1 MEDLEQQQKIK
12 EAAYQFVE
20 ALTESYGANIDFVAA
35 QKTNAEITQRFFE
48 AVIDELRERG
58 QAARREIPQEELEC
72 QEELRLKAAQAFGQ
86 EPTGTYVDFLGS
98 LFFYCGSSR

>member
-12 EAAYQFVE
+12 KAAHQFVE
-20 ALTESYGANIDFVAA
+20 ALTKSYGANIDFVAA

-58 QAARREIPQEELEC
+58 QAARRDIPREELER
-72 QEELRLKAAQAFGQ
+72 QEERRLKAAQAFGQ
-86 EPTGTYVDFLGS
+86 KSTGAYVDFLGS